1 MREMNFFFRINTFF
15 HKMSNETTWDNSD
28 VVGEWFTFGIIAG
41 VIAISLSLWCF
52 AKWWFNDRNPDDV
65 VKRMSIPSPHS
76 RKSITIS
83 LQ

>member
-1 MREMNFFFRINTFF
+1 MN
-15 HKMSNETTWDNSD
+15 NETTWNSSD
-28 VVGEWFTFGIIAG
+28 MDSSWFSLGIISG
-41 VIAISLSLWCF
+41 VIVVSLCLWYL
-52 AKWWFNDRNPDDV
+52 AKWWFNRNPDDV